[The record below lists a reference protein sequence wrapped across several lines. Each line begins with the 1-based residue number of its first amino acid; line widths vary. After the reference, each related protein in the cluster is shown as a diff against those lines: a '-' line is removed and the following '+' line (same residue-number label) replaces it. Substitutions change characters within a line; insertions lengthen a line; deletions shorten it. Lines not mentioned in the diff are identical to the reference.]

1 MEFGCGARRGLGERR
16 EGWDLATLYF
26 EDYAVGQRSRSGPY
40 VVEEAEILEFG
51 RRFDPQPFH
60 CDPVAARDSVF
71 GGLVASGCH
80 LFCIRSSLVNQQRD
94 VPALVAGLGLEK
106 MELPN
111 PVRPGDALSLT
122 VECIECRESQ
132 SRPAAGILRLRNR
145 IENQDGLLV
154 MEMVAVLMVERQSPP
169 PSA

>member
-1 MEFGCGARRGLGERR
+1 MLIVVKEPETPNPKPRVPLRER
-16 EGWDLATLYF
+16 L
-26 EDYAVGQRSRSGPY
+26 
-40 VVEEAEILEFG
+40 
-51 RRFDPQPFH
+51 
-60 CDPVAARDSVF
+60 
-71 GGLVASGCH
+71 
-80 LFCIRSSLVNQQRD
+80 RD

-106 MELPN
+106 MDLPH

-132 SRPAAGILRLRNR
+132 SRPGAGILRLRNT
-145 IENQDGLLV
+145 IENQDGLPV